1 MLYTPSAFR
10 EDDVGVMHARIEA
23 SGLACLVTVG
33 ADGPLVSHIP
43 LRLDRAA
50 GALGMLSGHLAR
62 ANPQA
67 QATDLSLPAVAI
79 FQVADAYV
87 SPSWYASKA
96 EHGRVV
102 PTWNYSVVHARGRL
116 ELFDDREALMA
127 EVAALTDRH
136 EQRFAAPWQ
145 ASDAPAD
152 YLERQLRAIVGVR
165 LRIESL
171 EGKAKLSQNQK
182 PADYAGVVAGL
193 GASANETDRTVAA
206 MMEVRREG

>member
-23 SGLACLVTVG
+23 TGLACLVTVG
-33 ADGPLVSHIP
+33 AAGPLISHVP
-43 LRLDRAA
+43 LRLDREA
-50 GALGMLSGHLAR
+50 GPLGVLSGHFAR

-67 QATDLSLPAVAI
+67 QESDLALPAVAI
-79 FQVADAYV
+79 FQIADAYV

-116 ELFDDREALMA
+116 ELFDDRDGLMA
-127 EVAALTDRH
+127 EVAALTNRH
-136 EQRFAAPWQ
+136 EQRFTAPWQ

-152 YLERQLRAIVGVR
+152 YLERQLRAIIGVR
-165 LRIESL
+165 LHIEAL

-193 GASANETDRTVAA
+193 GASASETDRTVAT

>member
-1 MLYTPSAFR
+1 MLYTPPAFR
-10 EDDVGVMHARIEA
+10 EDNVGVMHRHIEA

-33 ADGPLVSHIP
+33 TAGPLISHVP
-43 LRLDRAA
+43 LRLNREA
-50 GALGMLSGHLAR
+50 GPFGMLTGHLAR
-62 ANPQA
+62 ANPQT
-67 QATDLSLPAVAI
+67 QESNLSLPAVAI

-87 SPSWYASKA
+87 SPSFYASKA

-102 PTWNYSVVHARGRL
+102 PTWNYSVVHARGWL

-136 EQRFAAPWQ
+136 EEGRAAPWQ

-152 YLERQLRAIVGVR
+152 YLERQLRAIIGVR
-165 LRIESL
+165 LRIEAL

-193 GASANETDRTVAA
+193 GASASETDRTVAA
-206 MMEVRREG
+206 MMAAKRED